1 MGAADSAGSVFIP
14 ALLVFGVISIVAALP
29 PGVRDAAPPAI
40 PRSKVPVVTALL
52 GGLIF
57 LAVSN
62 YAHHLMKRAAPIAD
76 PPQSAPAVPVRA
88 K

>member
-14 ALLVFGVISIVAALP
+14 ALLTFGVISIVAALQ

-40 PRSKVPVVTALL
+40 RRSKVPVLTALL

-57 LAVSN
+57 HAVSN
-62 YAHHLMKRAAPIAD
+62 YAFHQMKRAAPIAD